1 MCIGSKTS
9 PAKQILRT
17 GILAGE
23 KRAGSQPS
31 AGQVATLSGIVRD
44 LIEKSTS
51 TYGNGK
57 EDRCSEDDDSHED
70 FRFAIVFKFPIT
82 MT

>member
-1 MCIGSKTS
+1 MYRQPDFSLQNTS
-9 PAKQILRT
+9 VRT

-44 LIEKSTS
+44 LLREKTPSTF
-51 TYGNGK
+51 GNGK
-57 EDRCSEDDDSHED
+57 ED
-70 FRFAIVFKFPIT
+70 FFKIHVASVQVS
-82 MT
+82 